1 MSDASDPETFV
12 KDTNSASDPPLIN
25 ASVSERVKTGTVPP
39 ATAEFAFVIAV
50 FKSVTSIVSSLTD
63 KAAKLSNDPVVNSL
77 GVVATALVSN
87 VPISEMEEEVIV
99 VTSEASTCAL
109 VAALIV
115 FRFAALLSASEE

>member
-12 KDTNSASDPPLIN
+12 KATNSASDPPLIN

-39 ATAEFAFVIAV
+39 ATTELAFVIAV

-63 KAAKLSNDPVVNSL
+63 KAAKSSNDPVVNSL

-99 VTSEASTCAL
+99 VTSEASPL
-109 VAALIV
+109 RL
-115 FRFAALLSASEE
+115 